1 LLSFARSCLALAP
14 VPSPPVPA
22 RNNCSWE
29 EEEEEE
35 EEEDDGEDDD
45 IYDEDLDVAGGY
57 AQALHF
63 PAIITPGS
71 VC

>member
-1 LLSFARSCLALAP
+1 LPLSLP
-14 VPSPPVPA
+14 HPSPPA
-22 RNNCSWE
+22 KNCSWEE

-63 PAIITPGS
+63 PASIIPGS